1 MFDFLSTKKT
11 IEATSTQFR
20 NLVSNLRQTEAEIVA
35 TVNAPTNRKDICEL
49 AEKWVEKS
57 KAGFGPSL
65 VQRMRNS
72 FIHGETNP
80 YEFGFFAAIEAQS
93 GDLTS
98 RAMDE
103 AMCAVFGTEIKT
115 AIVDAI
121 NKMDWP
127 DEGLARAERAVKV
140 EKLRAREKDI
150 RTELAVLQKNADEAG
165 FEIQA

>member
-20 NLVSNLRQTEAEIVA
+20 NLAIELRKTEAEIAA

-57 KAGFGPSL
+57 KAGFGPAL
-65 VQRMRNS
+65 AYRLRNS
-72 FIHGETNP
+72 FSHGETSS
-80 YEFGFFAAIEAQS
+80 YEFGFFAAIETQS
-93 GDLTS
+93 EGLTS

-103 AMCAVFGTEIKT
+103 AMCSVFGTEIKA

-127 DEGLARAERAVKV
+127 DEGLARVERAAKV
-140 EKLRAREKDI
+140 DKLRTHEKDI
-150 RTELAVLQKNADEAG
+150 RAELAALQKNADEAG
-165 FEIQA
+165 FEIQG

>member
-20 NLVSNLRQTEAEIVA
+20 NLVIELRKTEAEIVA

-57 KAGFGPSL
+57 KAGFGPAL
-65 VQRMRNS
+65 AYRLRNS
-72 FIHGETNP
+72 FSHGETSP
-80 YEFGFFAAIEAQS
+80 YEFGFFAAIETQS
-93 GDLTS
+93 GGLTS
-98 RAMDE
+98 GAMDE

-127 DEGLARAERAVKV
+127 DEGLAQAERAGKV
-140 EKLRAREKDI
+140 GKLRAREKDI
-150 RTELAVLQKNADEAG
+150 RAELAVLQKNADEAG
-165 FEIQA
+165 FEIQG